1 MQMIISITFIS
12 FCLILLCFS
21 VSWVCTKRM
30 RSESVSGPEVL
41 VTVSALIQERVFR
54 QRELCA
60 ADPVATAR
68 DPGSDT
74 AWRTALSPFVQR
86 PLSLSLTSKGVSDG

>member
-60 ADPVATAR
+60 GIGCCETGFGHRMADCFIH
-68 DPGSDT
+68 
-74 AWRTALSPFVQR
+74 L
-86 PLSLSLTSKGVSDG
+86 LCKGLYP

>member
-68 DPGSDT
+68 SGFGHRMADCFIH
-74 AWRTALSPFVQR
+74 L
-86 PLSLSLTSKGVSDG
+86 LCKGLYP

>member
-1 MQMIISITFIS
+1 
-12 FCLILLCFS
+12 
-21 VSWVCTKRM
+21 M

-60 ADPVATAR
+60 ADSVTAR
-68 DPGSDT
+68 DPGSDI
-74 AWRTALSPFVQR
+74 AWRTALSTFCAKASISEPDIEGSV
-86 PLSLSLTSKGVSDG
+86 

>member
-1 MQMIISITFIS
+1 MIISITFIS

-21 VSWVCTKRM
+21 VSWVCTKRV

-41 VTVSALIQERVFR
+41 VTVSALIQEHVFR
-54 QRELCA
+54 QRELYA
-60 ADPVATAR
+60 EDTDSTAR

-74 AWRTALSPFVQR
+74 AWRTALSTFCAKASISEPDIEGSV
-86 PLSLSLTSKGVSDG
+86 

>member
-1 MQMIISITFIS
+1 
-12 FCLILLCFS
+12 
-21 VSWVCTKRM
+21 M

-41 VTVSALIQERVFR
+41 VTVSVLIQERVFR

-74 AWRTALSPFVQR
+74 AWRTALSTFCAKASISEPDIEGSV
-86 PLSLSLTSKGVSDG
+86 